1 MADLRRVPWDRF
13 PARPGPGDRVST
25 HFWFGEL
32 SRSELAD
39 RLGIRNAFTSAKQVR
54 SAVYLCRN
62 VLQPMRDEFG
72 AFSPNSVYRCQ
83 ALERALK
90 KKPASWTS
98 NSQHT
103 AGEACDVNIPGVSTL
118 ELAQWAARNL
128 EFDQLICECYDPAK
142 GPNSGWVH
150 VSLRPPGTR
159 ENRRQLLSYI
169 LDRDRRRYVYV
180 DGLRAMA

>member
-1 MADLRRVPWDRF
+1 MADLRRIRWDRF
-13 PARPGPGDRVST
+13 PRRPKPEDRVSAN
-25 HFWFGEL
+25 FWFGEL
-32 SRSELAD
+32 TRSDLAD
-39 RLGIRNAFTSAKQVR
+39 RLSIRNSFTSVKQVR
-54 SAVYLCRN
+54 AAVYLCRN

-90 KKPASWTS
+90 KKPANWSS
-98 NSQHT
+98 SSQHT
-103 AGEACDVNIPGVSTL
+103 AGEACDVTIPGIATL
-118 ELAQWAARNL
+118 DLAQWVARNL

-142 GPNSGWVH
+142 GPSSGWVH

-159 ENRRQLLSYI
+159 DNRRQLLSYI
-169 LDRDRRRYVYV
+169 FDHDRRSYVYV

>member
-1 MADLRRVPWDRF
+1 MNDLRRVPWNRF
-13 PARPGPGDRVST
+13 PARPEPEARVSEN
-25 HFWFGEL
+25 FWFSEL
-32 SRSELAD
+32 NRSDLAD
-39 RLGIRNAFTSAKQVR
+39 RLGIRNSFTRVKHVR
-54 SAVYLCRN
+54 AAVYLCRN

-90 KKPASWTS
+90 KKPSSWSS

-103 AGEACDVNIPGVSTL
+103 TGEACDVTIPGVMTL
-118 ELAQWAARNL
+118 ELAQWVARNL

-142 GPNSGWVH
+142 GPSSGWVH

-169 LDRDRRRYVYV
+169 FDHERRHYVYV

>member
-1 MADLRRVPWDRF
+1 MTDLRGFPWNRF
-13 PARPGPGDRVST
+13 PARAKPEDRVSEN
-25 HFWFGEL
+25 FWFGEL
-32 SRSELAD
+32 TRSDLAD
-39 RLGIRNAFTSAKQVR
+39 RMGIRNSFTSVKQVR
-54 SAVYLCRN
+54 AAVYLCRN

-90 KKPASWTS
+90 KKPAGWSS
-98 NSQHT
+98 SSQHT
-103 AGEACDVNIPGVSTL
+103 AGEACDVTIPGIATL
-118 ELAQWAARNL
+118 ELAQWVARNL

-142 GPNSGWVH
+142 GPSSGWVH
-150 VSLRPPGTR
+150 VSLRPPGAR

-169 LDRDRRRYVYV
+169 FDHDRRRYVYV

>member
-1 MADLRRVPWDRF
+1 MADLRRVPWNRF
-13 PARPGPGDRVST
+13 PARPRPDDRVST
-25 HFWFGEL
+25 NFWFDEL

-39 RLGIRNAFTSAKQVR
+39 RLGIRNAFTSVKQVR
-54 SAVYLCRN
+54 SAVYLCRH

-72 AFSPNSVYRCQ
+72 AFSPNSVFRCQ

-90 KKPASWTS
+90 KKPATWSS
-98 NSQHT
+98 GSQHT

-118 ELAQWAARNL
+118 ELAQWVASNL
-128 EFDQLICECYDPAK
+128 EFDQLICECYDPVK

-180 DGLRAMA
+180 DGLRATA

>member
-13 PARPGPGDRVST
+13 PARPKPDDRVST

-39 RLGIRNAFTSAKQVR
+39 RLGIRNAFTSANQVR

-72 AFSPNSVYRCQ
+72 AFAPNSVYRCQ

-98 NSQHT
+98 GSQHT